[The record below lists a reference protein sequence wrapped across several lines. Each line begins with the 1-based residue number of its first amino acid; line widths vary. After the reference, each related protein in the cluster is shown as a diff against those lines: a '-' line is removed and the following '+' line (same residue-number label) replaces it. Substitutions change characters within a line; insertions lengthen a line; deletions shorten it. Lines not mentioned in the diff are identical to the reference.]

1 MVERL
6 KKNFWRLKFYLES
19 FSYNL
24 RNHHFLNL
32 NASMSFYFLLTLIP
46 FIVII
51 FFFLT
56 QWLANSKLAL
66 YEIEMITN
74 SLIPEISTKVLKE
87 INNFS
92 REQKGLGWLWV
103 FILFWSTT
111 PLAQSL
117 RKNIQIIFHQNQP
130 NEGFF
135 KKKIVDVSVLI
146 LIMLLFFSYIFFSKY
161 LANLTNFFAILIPIA
176 EKSFLLSLSSAVLL
190 VAALFLFFKIL
201 IPIRRIRNY
210 YLVLGAIIT
219 CVLWISLRELFDIF
233 MNIGQ
238 SYGLF
243 YGSLRNIFISIIWLF
258 FNVASFLAGIEF
270 IAFMY
275 ELRYYK
281 YKSLII
287 NPNKELFDNFFK
299 EHALRYRKEETIFN
313 EGDNSDFFYFITEG
327 EIETSLNDKTF
338 LHRNNEYFGEL
349 SIINNTK
356 RLGHAKVI
364 SDWAKIIRIR
374 GNVLRKLLREDP
386 TFQSVIL
393 NNLNKKII
401 F

>member
-1 MVERL
+1 MIIDF

-46 FIVII
+46 FIII
-51 FFFLT
+51 VFFFLT
-56 QWLANSKLAL
+56 QWLSNSRLAL

-87 INNFS
+87 ISNFS
-92 REQKGLGWLWV
+92 HQRKDFGWLWI
-103 FILFWSTT
+103 FILFWATT

-117 RKNIQIIFHQNQP
+117 RKNIQIIFHQEQT
-130 NEGFF
+130 NERFLR
-135 KKKIVDVSVLI
+135 KKIVDVSVLV
-146 LIMLLFFSYIFFSKY
+146 LIMSLFFSYIFFSKY
-161 LANLTNFFAILIPIA
+161 LPHLTTFFAILIPIA
-176 EKSFLLSLSSAVLL
+176 EKSFLLSLSSATLL
-190 VAALFLFFKIL
+190 IAALFLFFKIL
-201 IPIRRIRNY
+201 IPIRRIKNIFMIS
-210 YLVLGAIIT
+210 GAVIT
-219 CVLWISLRELFDIF
+219 CALWISLREIFDIF
-233 MNIGQ
+233 LSIGQ

-243 YGSLRNIFISIIWLF
+243 YGSMRNIFISIIWLF
-258 FNVASFLAGIEF
+258 FNVGSFLVGIEF

-287 NPNKELFDNFFK
+287 NPNKELFESFFK
-299 EHALRYRKEETIFN
+299 DQVVRYRKDEIIFRET
-313 EGDNSDFFYFITEG
+313 DDSDFFYFITEG
-327 EIETSLNDKTF
+327 EIETTLNEKTF

-364 SDWAKIIRIR
+364 SDWARIIRIR

-386 TFQSVIL
+386 VFQSLVL
-393 NNLNKKII
+393 NNLNRKII
-401 F
+401 V

>member
-1 MVERL
+1 MEGF

-74 SLIPEISTKVLKE
+74 SLIPEMSTKVLRE
-87 INNFS
+87 ISNFS
-92 REQKGLGWLWV
+92 RQQKGLGWLWI
-103 FILFWSTT
+103 FILFWSAT

-117 RKNIQIIFHQNQP
+117 RKNIQIIFHQNQL

-135 KKKIVDVSVLI
+135 KKKIVDVSVLL

-176 EKSFLLSLSSAVLL
+176 EKSFLLSLSSAALL

-210 YLVLGAIIT
+210 YLVIGAIIT

-233 MNIGQ
+233 MSIGQ

-299 EHALRYRKEETIFN
+299 EHALRYRKDETIFN

-364 SDWAKIIRIR
+364 SDWARIIRIR
-374 GNVLRKLLREDP
+374 GNVLRKLLKEDP